1 MILLWRFGLR
11 AIVRADPRTAA
22 LACRQ
27 VSAAVLPAITP
38 PTAIFSAVINP
49 RLLITNS
56 PDVRLRR
63 NRDPDFPPLV
73 ETSGL
78 ITNNMA
84 KQNQNNQFGSPLQ
97 DQPPQNLPTGRGLP
111 PLASASQRPS
121 PTSKLEREWE
131 DILDEVNKT
140 KPEIEGP
147 AMSGPDLSAPMRPA
161 VALPEKAEM
170 REPFIKQHKK
180 IFVAIGLVVMIGGV
194 LALGG
199 WYGYQL
205 FFAGSFE
212 SLGQSVNLSNTQI
225 DINQALNLNQP
236 AVNQNL
242 NPEPPPPQPLDTDR
256 DGLTDE
262 EEALYGTDLT

>member
-1 MILLWRFGLR
+1 
-11 AIVRADPRTAA
+11 
-22 LACRQ
+22 
-27 VSAAVLPAITP
+27 
-38 PTAIFSAVINP
+38 
-49 RLLITNS
+49 
-56 PDVRLRR
+56 
-63 NRDPDFPPLV
+63 
-73 ETSGL
+73 
-78 ITNNMA
+78 MA
-84 KQNQNNQFGSPLQ
+84 EQNQNNQFGSPLQ

-121 PTSKLEREWE
+121 PTSKLETGPE
-131 DILDEVNKT
+131 DILDEVDKT

-212 SLGQSVNLSNTQI
+212 SLGQSVNLSNTQS

-242 NPEPPPPQPLDTDR
+242 NPEPPPQPLDTDR

-262 EEALYGTDLT
+262 EEALYGTALTQVDSDSDGLTDRDEVKVFEIDPNNADTDADGYSDGEEVRAGYEPKGPGRLLQIE

>member
-1 MILLWRFGLR
+1 
-11 AIVRADPRTAA
+11 
-22 LACRQ
+22 
-27 VSAAVLPAITP
+27 
-38 PTAIFSAVINP
+38 
-49 RLLITNS
+49 
-56 PDVRLRR
+56 
-63 NRDPDFPPLV
+63 
-73 ETSGL
+73 
-78 ITNNMA
+78 MA
-84 KQNQNNQFGSPLQ
+84 EQNQNNQFGSPLQ
-97 DQPPQNLPTGRGLP
+97 GKPPQNLPTGRGLP

-121 PTSKLEREWE
+121 PTSKLETEPE
-131 DILDEVNKT
+131 DILDEVDKT

-161 VALPEKAEM
+161 VALPEKAQM

-205 FFAGSFE
+205 FFPGSFE
-212 SLGQSVNLSNTQI
+212 PLGPNINLSNTRI

-236 AVNQNL
+236 VVNQNL
-242 NPEPPPPQPLDTDR
+242 NVQPPPPQPVDTDR

-262 EEALYGTDLT
+262 EEALYGTDLTKVDSDSDGLTDRDEVKVFETDPNNVDTDADSYSDGEEVRAGYDPKGPGRLLQIE